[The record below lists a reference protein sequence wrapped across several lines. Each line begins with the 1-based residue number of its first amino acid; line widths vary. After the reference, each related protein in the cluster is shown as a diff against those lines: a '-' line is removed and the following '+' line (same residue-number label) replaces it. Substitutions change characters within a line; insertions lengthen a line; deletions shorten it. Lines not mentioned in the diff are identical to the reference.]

1 MDRRARDIVGLAVGT
16 SLFLVTAARARR
28 GVGDGETRILQAVN
42 GAPDGAFPA
51 VWAPMQYG
59 TYATVP
65 AVAGLALARQ
75 HPRLAA
81 SIAIA
86 GTGAWLLAKAAKPV
100 VDRGRPSDLGLDVTT
115 RGTEEGGLGFPS
127 GHAAVSASLTAI
139 LWPHLTPRWRA
150 VCAALGAF
158 VPVARVY
165 VGVHLP
171 LDVLG
176 GSGLG
181 LAVGSLVDLLA
192 SPTRAAAPK

>member
-1 MDRRARDIVGLAVGT
+1 MDRRARDIMGLAVGT
-16 SLFLVTAARARR
+16 TLFVVTAARAHR
-28 GVGDGETRILQAVN
+28 GVGDGETRILRSVN

-59 TYATVP
+59 TFATVP
-65 AVAGLALARQ
+65 ALAGLALARR

-81 SIAIA
+81 SIAIG

-100 VDRGRPSDLGLDVTT
+100 VDRGRPTDLGLDVTI
-115 RGTEEGGLGFPS
+115 RGTEEGGRGFPS
-127 GHAAVSASLTAI
+127 GHAAVSASLTVI
-139 LWPHLTPRWRA
+139 LLPQLTPPWRA
-150 VCAALGAF
+150 ACAALGAF

-192 SPTRAAAPK
+192 SPKRDT